1 MILVKA
7 VQKSA
12 IQKACNLHI
21 HYYCFRV
28 LPMRLGTTKKKCPPK
43 NLQTHSILS
52 KNWLKAMCPIRKETK
67 KNVKNMSIIEDCI
80 QHTNV
85 NNY

>member
-52 KNWLKAMCPIRKETK
+52 KN
-67 KNVKNMSIIEDCI
+67 
-80 QHTNV
+80 
-85 NNY
+85 